1 MRNVGI
7 SAALLVA
14 ARLSPRAMLP
24 SFPMCIDLVP
34 DLKVL
39 DLHEER
45 LYLPL
50 SGCIYC
56 TQNHSRHTVGT

>member
-7 SAALLVA
+7 SAVLLVTA
-14 ARLSPRAMLP
+14 PLSPRAMLP
-24 SFPMCIDLVP
+24 SFPMCIDLFP

-50 SGCIYC
+50 SGCVYC
-56 TQNHSRHTVGT
+56 TQNYSRLTVGT